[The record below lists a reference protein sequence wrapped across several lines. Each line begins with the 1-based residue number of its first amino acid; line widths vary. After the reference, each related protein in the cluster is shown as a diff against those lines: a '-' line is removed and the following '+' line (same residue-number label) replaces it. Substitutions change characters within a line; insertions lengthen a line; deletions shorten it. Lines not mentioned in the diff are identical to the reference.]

1 MPEMTLFSALM
12 AGLLGG
18 VHCAAMC
25 GPVAASLSALQA
37 SKATT
42 VTKATEATQATQAD
56 KVTPGLFRV
65 IPIAVT
71 NNDSVIMRDPAVELP
86 DSGAT
91 KVLSRLKPHLA
102 YSTGRV
108 MSYTVLG
115 AVAGALGTGLWQSAT
130 WLPVQVISL
139 GLMAASLIIVGL
151 YLLGWRVI
159 ADASEVVGR
168 VLWRFL
174 QPTAARTLRHAGGSL
189 HLVGAGAIW
198 GLLPCGMV
206 YSVLLMALASA
217 DLITGAS
224 IMLMFGL
231 GTVPNLLLI
240 GGFANYLTS
249 LQRSRWLRQIVGG
262 AIVAYGVLMLLR
274 LGHISDVVS
283 MGRALP
289 LPA

>member
-37 SKATT
+37 SKANT

-91 KVLSRLKPHLA
+91 KVLGRLKPHMA

-174 QPTAARTLRHAGGSL
+174 QPTAARSLRHTGGSL

-206 YSVLLMALASA
+206 YTVLLMALASA

-249 LQRSRWLRQIVGG
+249 LQRSRRLRQIVGG